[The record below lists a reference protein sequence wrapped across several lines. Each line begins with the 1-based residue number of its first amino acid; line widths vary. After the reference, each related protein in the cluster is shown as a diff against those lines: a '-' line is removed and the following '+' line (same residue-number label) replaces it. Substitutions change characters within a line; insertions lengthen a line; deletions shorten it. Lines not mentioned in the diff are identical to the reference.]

1 MASSTMLHP
10 RTLPPLQ
17 LLVAAA
23 LSGRSSSLRMNLR
36 PRLLHPLGSAAP
48 TPSRTG
54 ISRSGMAPSGAI
66 VCKLVDLDA
75 SSTADPDVARYE
87 RDQAP
92 HFTPLA
98 NYTRLSDLPDL
109 RGCSRLLKVLFCNP
123 QFPFSPYVATPFLP
137 HVRVKSPAPLFPICG
152 DPISPICQKSNSF
165 FE

>member
-1 MASSTMLHP
+1 
-10 RTLPPLQ
+10 Q

-137 HVRVKSPAPLFPICG
+137 YVRNRILSLSKIPSTPFPHMW
-152 DPISPICQKSNSF
+152 PPHFSHTS
-165 FE
+165 EM